1 MYDQIVKIR
10 LFRDVGLLGPEDV
23 GLTIP
28 INLDKNLAVGK
39 A

>member
-1 MYDQIVKIR
+1 MKIQ
-10 LFRDVGLLGPEDV
+10 LFRNVKLLGPENV

-28 INLDKNLAVGK
+28 INFDKNLAVGK

>member
-1 MYDQIVKIR
+1 MKIQ
-10 LFRDVGLLGPEDV
+10 LFRDVGLLGCEDV

-28 INLDKNLAVGK
+28 INFDKNLTVGM